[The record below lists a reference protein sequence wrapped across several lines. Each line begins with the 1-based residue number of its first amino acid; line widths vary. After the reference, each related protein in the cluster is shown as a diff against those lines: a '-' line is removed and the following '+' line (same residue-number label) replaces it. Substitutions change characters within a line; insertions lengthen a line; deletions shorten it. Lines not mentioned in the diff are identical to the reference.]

1 MPWQNNGD
9 YYSFKPDSINRHAPT
24 VSGVYGLFN
33 FRHQIVI
40 GSAANV
46 RDAVLHHR
54 RHTKFRFS
62 RFEPSGFTFEICP
75 PERRENRAQEL
86 IKEYHPISSP
96 QAPIGFAML
105 YRSWRAPQARAFTAE
120 AASESKPAKQ
130 KITAIPAA
138 PAKAKAPLHLNAER
152 FGLVGALC
160 GVIFLGVGL
169 FGLVPHLRNIFA
181 SVVRNPAAIA
191 ESRQKVDGGK
201 IQLAQADSLNTTEST
216 GNTVVAAAP
225 TAVVQSAPVNLD
237 TRETSDSPTGWRA
250 AAAEVAA
257 PTPVA
262 APETQTVA
270 SDQPAK
276 RELPANGWSVQA
288 MATTDKQLANDWLQK
303 LKAKGYQAFVVN
315 ADINGQTWHR
325 VRIGAFETRQ
335 DAENLRLALKSKEG
349 FRDAFVAGNDK
360 AATTLALR
368 RR

>member
-9 YYSFKPDSINRHAPT
+9 YYSFKPDSINQHAPT

-54 RHTKFRFS
+54 RYTKFRFS

-75 PERRENRAQEL
+75 PERRESRAQEL

-96 QAPIGFAML
+96 QAPIGFAAL
-105 YRSWRAPQARAFTAE
+105 YRSWRAPQARAFTVE
-120 AASESKPAKQ
+120 TASESKPAKR
-130 KITAIPAA
+130 KITATPAR
-138 PAKAKAPLHLNAER
+138 PAKAKAPLPLNAER

-160 GVIFLGVGL
+160 GVIFLSVGL
-169 FGLVPHLRNIFA
+169 FGLVPHLRNMFA

-191 ESRQKVDGGK
+191 ESSQKVDGDK
-201 IQLAQADSLNTTEST
+201 IQLAQANSLNTTEST
-216 GNTVVAAAP
+216 GNNVVAAAP
-225 TAVVQSAPVNLD
+225 TAVVQSDSVNLG
-237 TRETSDSPTGWRA
+237 TRETPDPPTGGRA
-250 AAAEVAA
+250 AAAQVAVPA
-257 PTPVA
+257 PVG
-262 APETQTVA
+262 APETERLA
-270 SDQPAK
+270 SGQSAK
-276 RELPANGWSVQA
+276 REIPGNTWSVQA

-303 LKAKGYQAFVVN
+303 LKAKGYQAFVVD
-315 ADINGQTWHR
+315 ADINGKTWHR
-325 VRIGAFETRQ
+325 LRIGAFETRQ

-360 AATTLALR
+360 AATTLALQR
-368 RR
+368 R